1 MGRKSFKVEVDPSV
15 FKWLRES
22 AGWSIEEVSKK
33 IKTSV
38 STVEGFENGEK
49 KPTLKQLKEL
59 SRAFR
64 RPTAAF
70 LLSKPKKEKPLPKDY
85 RMLPNRTNTFDK
97 KTIIVLRR
105 ARNLQEVSEELSINI
120 NYKVKP
126 EVKLITDSYD
136 PKKVATEYR
145 NLFQLTEEKQCKF
158 KTPYELFHYLRDILE
173 GMNVLVFQFSMPVED
188 ARGFVLV
195 DESPNVIV
203 VNTKDSIEAR
213 LFSLM
218 HEFAHILLGESVI
231 DLPDS
236 VAISRN
242 KIEVWCNEFASSFL
256 LPENMAKNAFD
267 SKKEGLTQTQ
277 TLNTLSRKYK
287 ISKAV
292 ILVKMLKLNYI
303 TKNEYDDVLGR
314 YKPKPEATEK
324 GKKQGGG
331 LSSDKKCLSQIGNKF
346 ISIVA
351 RNYDK
356 NYITYTDALS
366 YLSIKSKNFDKVL
379 AKARK

>member
-1 MGRKSFKVEVDPSV
+1 
-15 FKWLRES
+15 
-22 AGWSIEEVSKK
+22 
-33 IKTSV
+33 
-38 STVEGFENGEK
+38 
-49 KPTLKQLKEL
+49 
-59 SRAFR
+59 
-64 RPTAAF
+64 
-70 LLSKPKKEKPLPKDY
+70 
-85 RMLPNRTNTFDK
+85 
-97 KTIIVLRR
+97 
-105 ARNLQEVSEELSINI
+105 
-120 NYKVKP
+120 
-126 EVKLITDSYD
+126 
-136 PKKVATEYR
+136 
-145 NLFQLTEEKQCKF
+145 
-158 KTPYELFHYLRDILE
+158 
-173 GMNVLVFQFSMPVED
+173 MPVED

>member
-366 YLSIKSKNFDKVL
+366 YLSIKSKNFD
-379 AKARK
+379 

>member
-1 MGRKSFKVEVDPSV
+1 M
-15 FKWLRES
+15 
-22 AGWSIEEVSKK
+22 
-33 IKTSV
+33 
-38 STVEGFENGEK
+38 
-49 KPTLKQLKEL
+49 
-59 SRAFR
+59 
-64 RPTAAF
+64 
-70 LLSKPKKEKPLPKDY
+70 
-85 RMLPNRTNTFDK
+85 
-97 KTIIVLRR
+97 RR